1 MSIRQPC
8 VDEDRTT
15 GAAARTRTNFMNRR
29 RFLTVST
36 LGAAGVTSC
45 AKKPVAADAPVRFGH
60 FPNVTHVQGLV
71 AHQLSRLGKGWYE
84 KRMGVP
90 VEWFTYNAG
99 PSVTE
104 AILGGG
110 LDVTYIGPSPVL
122 NAYARTKG
130 KDVRILAGAANGGSS
145 IVVRKGVV
153 VGAAGDL
160 RGKRIATPQ
169 LGNTQDVQLR
179 ALLAANGIKVTQTG
193 GEATILPVQNADLLA
208 MFQAGSLDAAWAP
221 EPFASM
227 LELEAG
233 AVNFLKD
240 METNVTMLVCGAEF
254 LSGRAELAGKLA
266 AAHRELTEWIQAN
279 AAEARELI
287 VAELTALT
295 TRAPK
300 GEVLDHAL
308 ARVVLTNE
316 VSRESLEK
324 MVENAKAAGFI
335 REFPALEPLL
345 AAVKSS

>member
-1 MSIRQPC
+1 MS
-8 VDEDRTT
+8 
-15 GAAARTRTNFMNRR
+15 A
-29 RFLTVST
+29 T
-36 LGAAGVTSC
+36 LM
-45 AKKPVAADAPVRFGH
+45 AP
-60 FPNVTHVQGLV
+60 
-71 AHQLSRLGKGWYE
+71 
-84 KRMGVP
+84 
-90 VEWFTYNAG
+90 
-99 PSVTE
+99 
-104 AILGGG
+104 
-110 LDVTYIGPSPVL
+110 
-122 NAYARTKG
+122 
-130 KDVRILAGAANGGSS
+130 
-145 IVVRKGVV
+145 GVV

-193 GEATILPVQNADLLA
+193 GEATILPVQNADMLA

>member
-1 MSIRQPC
+1 
-8 VDEDRTT
+8 
-15 GAAARTRTNFMNRR
+15 
-29 RFLTVST
+29 
-36 LGAAGVTSC
+36 
-45 AKKPVAADAPVRFGH
+45 
-60 FPNVTHVQGLV
+60 
-71 AHQLSRLGKGWYE
+71 
-84 KRMGVP
+84 
-90 VEWFTYNAG
+90 
-99 PSVTE
+99 
-104 AILGGG
+104 
-110 LDVTYIGPSPVL
+110 
-122 NAYARTKG
+122 
-130 KDVRILAGAANGGSS
+130 
-145 IVVRKGVV
+145 
-153 VGAAGDL
+153 
-160 RGKRIATPQ
+160 
-169 LGNTQDVQLR
+169 
-179 ALLAANGIKVTQTG
+179 
-193 GEATILPVQNADLLA
+193 
-208 MFQAGSLDAAWAP
+208 
-221 EPFASM
+221 M

-254 LSGRAELAGKLA
+254 LSGRAALAEKLA